1 MAALENAPFIVKYN
15 DASTGLFKANTTQ
28 NRSTLQDRTL
38 IQDLTDSFL
47 NKADG
52 TDIYKTFAI
61 TASGTD
67 TYTATPSPAITAYT
81 TNHHFY
87 VTFTNA
93 NTGAATLNLATLGAK
108 AIKKNSGVALA
119 AGDISAGQ
127 ILLLVYDG
135 TNFQVVGGSGG
146 GNRFI
151 GTHDASGNT
160 LPSTNL
166 TPGNEWYISVTGSL
180 DPGDGSGSQVVVVGT
195 IIKFISTGLW
205 RFIQ

>member
-1 MAALENAPFIVKYN
+1 MSTYSKTQLKSLYGLTGTQFPDNT
-15 DASTGLFKANTTQ
+15 TGLITEIIM
-28 NRSTLQDRTL
+28 RTFGENEV
-38 IQDLTDSFL
+38 DSFL
-47 NKADG
+47 NLVDDLQLL
-52 TDIYKTFAI
+52 T

-67 TYTATPSPAITAYT
+67 TYAVTGGITS
-81 TNHHFY
+81 Y
-87 VTFTNA
+87 VAGFGIFVKFTNA
-93 NTGAATLNLATLGAK
+93 NTGAATLNVNTLGAK
-108 AIKKNSGVALA
+108 AIKKNGAVALA

-127 ILLLVYDG
+127 IVLLVYDG
-135 TNFQVVGGSGG
+135 TNFQVVGGGGG

-160 LPSTNL
+160 LPNTNL